1 MRAVRRDDTGLTVVD
16 VPARQPGPGEVR
28 VRVRSAGICGSDLHA
43 VTIGPVPSTLGHEV
57 AGVTDDGMPV
67 AIWPLTPCGSC
78 DRCMRGE
85 VQQCRGAQWNIYGYG
100 RDGGMADEIVV
111 EPANLVPLAWSVPVT
126 DACLVEPLACAIHGT
141 RRAGL
146 RPEDR
151 VAVVGGG
158 TMGLCFVAAAR
169 WSGCRVDLEA
179 RHERQRL
186 AGEMLGASIG
196 SSGQYDVVVDAAGTA
211 AATNGAVGLCH
222 PGATLLLLATYW
234 EGIHLD
240 PLDFA
245 MNEITLVPASAHGR
259 HQGGRD
265 VDSAAALLAA
275 QPSIAGALI
284 THRFPIADAVEA
296 FRVAADRR
304 SGAIKVVLQPD

>member
-1 MRAVRRDDTGLTVVD
+1 MRSVRRDETGLKIVD
-16 VPARQPGPGEVR
+16 VPGRQPGPDEVR
-28 VRVRSAGICGSDLHA
+28 VSVRSAGICGSDLHA
-43 VTIGPVPSTLGHEV
+43 VELGPIPSTLGHEV
-57 AGVTDDGMPV
+57 AGITDNGLPV

-78 DRCMRGE
+78 DRCRHGE
-85 VQQCRGAQWNIYGYG
+85 VQQCRGAQWDIYGYG
-100 RDGGMADEIVV
+100 RDGGMADEIIV
-111 EPANLVPLAWSVPVT
+111 EPANLVPLPWSVPVT

-146 RPEDR
+146 KPADR

-158 TMGLCFVAAAR
+158 TMGLCLVAAAR
-169 WSGCRVDLEA
+169 WSGCTVDLEA

-186 AGEMLGASIG
+186 AGELLGASIG
-196 SSGQYDVVVDAAGTA
+196 SSGEYDVVVDAAGTA
-211 AATNGAVGLCH
+211 AATNRAVVLCR

-234 EGIHLD
+234 DGLHID
-240 PLDFA
+240 PLSFA

-259 HQGGRD
+259 HHGGRD

-275 QPSIAGALI
+275 NPAIADALI
-284 THRFPIADAVEA
+284 THRFALGDSIEA

-304 SGAIKVVLQPD
+304 GGAIKVVLEP

>member
-1 MRAVRRDDTGLTVVD
+1 MRAVRRDETGLTVTE
-16 VPARQPGPGEVR
+16 VPVRDPGPAEVR
-28 VRVRSAGICGSDLHA
+28 VRVQAAGICGSDLHA
-43 VTIGPVPSTLGHEV
+43 IQVGPIPSTLGHEV
-57 AGVTDDGMPV
+57 SGITDTGVPV

-78 DRCMRGE
+78 DRCRRGE
-85 VQQCRGAQWNIYGYG
+85 VQQCRGAQWNLYGYG
-100 RDGGMADEIVV
+100 RDGGMADQIVV
-111 EPANLVPLAWSVPVT
+111 EPATLVLLPSSVPVT

-146 RPEDR
+146 QPADR

-158 TMGLCFVAAAR
+158 TMGLCLVAAAR
-169 WSGCRVDLEA
+169 WSGCSVDLEA
-179 RHERQRL
+179 RHERQRQ

-196 SSGQYDVVVDAAGTA
+196 ASGEYDIVVDAAGTA
-211 AATNGAVGLCH
+211 VATNRAVELCR

-234 EGIHLD
+234 DGLHVD
-240 PLDFA
+240 PMSFA
-245 MNEITLVPASAHGR
+245 MNEVSLIPASAHGR

-275 QPSIAGALI
+275 NAAIADALI
-284 THRFPIADAVEA
+284 THRFALDDAVEA

-304 SGAIKVVLQPD
+304 AGAIKVVLQP